1 MEKREIIKMEENYNS
16 IGSLTFGE
24 GGGGYT
30 LSGMFDLCEAEKS
43 SSLGFMELLGV
54 QDISPC
60 LFDFPHT
67 LTATSSSSSTLLVPS
82 APTIIPTPAARKD
95 ISEALNQP
103 ATPNSSSISSASSE
117 AINEE
122 QTKTDNQDQDEG
134 EEEHEDHQK
143 TKKQLKA
150 KKTNQKRQ
158 REPRF
163 AFMTK
168 SEVDHLED
176 GYRWRKYG
184 QKAVKNS
191 PFPRSYYRCTSTSCN
206 VKKRVERSFSDPSVV
221 VTTYEGQHTH
231 PSPVM
236 ARPSH
241 AAAALPPASTACATT
256 NFAMPMPTPTT
267 ISHYHHHQQN
277 HPFLDNL
284 TPSFNFGYQCSTNS
298 KTNTILHE
306 RRLCNLAGPSLLADH
321 GLLQDI
327 IPSHM
332 LKQE

>member
-1 MEKREIIKMEENYNS
+1 MERKEGVKMEDVLGSSSFSDYIANS
-16 IGSLTFGE
+16 FPLQSI
-24 GGGGYT
+24 
-30 LSGMFDLCEAEKS
+30 FDLS
-43 SSLGFMELLGV
+43 SEGETIPLGFMELLGV
-54 QDISPC
+54 QDLSPP
-60 LFDFPHT
+60 LFDMAKQVPSLVTQAMNH
-67 LTATSSSSSTLLVPS
+67 SSTKIESPEVF
-82 APTIIPTPAARKD
+82 
-95 ISEALNQP
+95 NQP

-117 AINEE
+117 AVNDVPVKVDDQEE
-122 QTKTDNQDQDEG
+122 DQ
-134 EEEHEDHQK
+134 QK
-143 TKKQLKA
+143 TKQQLKL

-206 VKKRVERSFSDPSVV
+206 VKKRVERSFSDPSIV

-236 ARPSH
+236 PRPIIGSAH
-241 AAAALPPASTACATT
+241 LSSGISTGAQAT
-256 NFAMPMPTPTT
+256 FGMPMQRAS
-267 ISHYHHHQQN
+267 SHYQQHQQ
-277 HPFLDNL
+277 PFSNSLSPL
-284 TPSFNFGYQCSTNS
+284 NFGYNGSINAS
-298 KTNTILHE
+298 FIHE
-306 RRLCNLAGPSLLADH
+306 RRFCTPEPSLFKDH

-332 LKQE
+332 MKEE